1 MKKLILPLF
10 FSLLFTGF
18 ALNTYAMDDD
28 PVVTATATAELVEVL
43 SATEENQLNFGRF
56 IAGESGGSIAIA
68 NTSAG
73 TVNVTGTVAT
83 IGGGAPSSASFSVTG
98 RPSTE
103 VTVTLPA
110 DGAVNLTHTTS
121 SDVMNIA
128 TFSVSDSSPALSAT
142 GVATVYVGG
151 TLTVPNTSIAR
162 GVYTGTYNVTFA
174 YQ

>member
-1 MKKLILPLF
+1 
-10 FSLLFTGF
+10 
-18 ALNTYAMDDD
+18 
-28 PVVTATATAELVEVL
+28 
-43 SATEENQLNFGRF
+43 
-56 IAGESGGSIAIA
+56 
-68 NTSAG
+68 
-73 TVNVTGTVAT
+73 
-83 IGGGAPSSASFSVTG
+83 
-98 RPSTE
+98 
-103 VTVTLPA
+103 A